1 MAKGVVILSMTF
13 LLLVYFLLFLY
24 GLFHYEDAGYLFSFE
39 RRICIPILCGI
50 SLTFFILLYLCAG
63 SIFSRCSQRML
74 KILCVLFCIGALLIQ
89 GYFLFYVRSYY
100 KWDSG
105 FVIGAAASLAKEGR
119 VADEALY
126 YLSVYP
132 NQNTF
137 VLITS
142 LLVKAGDFLG
152 IAIADRPLLFN
163 LFNTV
168 CLDTAMILTFPIL
181 KKCGMKLPLWKCT
194 QILLLMLCNP
204 FLYLGVSYYYTITLS
219 LPLTQ
224 GFLYFALSALKEE
237 KETRHRVITGI
248 LGGIFLGIGYELR
261 ATAIIFAIAFGLV
274 FVWKVWNN
282 GKEKL
287 KQNLI
292 YICVIGLAACIA
304 AVGLA
309 GMQKTYIGLDT
320 TDTAFPTTHWL
331 MMSLTMPGGHNE
343 EDEIYT
349 ASFPTAAEKK
359 TAVMERLTEKLDAM
373 SITDYL
379 ALVKTKLT
387 RTFGNGLNGYPTFLS
402 DAFHTDGLYEW
413 IFGSRKD
420 LTVLWHQGFYL
431 FMLLGVIIGGIALIK
446 SLFTKAGGQRLPFCL
461 LALILV
467 GALLFYILWEA
478 GEQYSVPFMT
488 VMWMAGLLGWQEL
501 RTLPLTERSQAGLFS
516 LAAFLAAAFI
526 LVWGIFRFDE
536 MTDVPV
542 SYSHPVAAQ
551 ILANG
556 SYAVDDGEMLV
567 QEIEAGEAFDRLII
581 QWRNPAQEKSSARYQ
596 VTLYEKKTKTTVFQ
610 TEILG
615 EGTGYNG
622 AGIYDLEG
630 SADAG
635 SYELMVEKTGGK
647 QSDDLEFVYYDMY
660 GYQAYPGGNLYVIAE
675 GKETKLESSMLFS
688 VSAERESPYM
698 QKISYAIF
706 TSILFLIFLFMGFWC
721 KLKIVSFT

>member
-1 MAKGVVILSMTF
+1 MAKGFVILSMAF

-39 RRICIPILCGI
+39 RKICIPILCGI
-50 SLTFFILLYLCAG
+50 FLTFFLLLYLCAG
-63 SIFSRCSQRML
+63 RLFSRCSQKAL
-74 KILCVLFCIGALLIQ
+74 KILCALFGIGALLIQ
-89 GYFLFYVRSYY
+89 GYFLFYIRSYY

-105 FVIGAAASLAKEGR
+105 FVVGAAASLAKEGR

-152 IAIADRPLLFN
+152 IATADRPLLFN
-163 LFNTV
+163 LFNTL
-168 CLDTAMILTFPIL
+168 CLDIAIALTFPIL

-237 KETRHRVITGI
+237 KEIRHRATEGI
-248 LGGIFLGIGYELR
+248 LGGILLGIGYELR
-261 ATAIIFAIAFGLV
+261 ATAIIFAIAFGIT
-274 FVWKVWNN
+274 FIWKAWEG
-282 GKEKL
+282 GKKKL
-287 KQNLI
+287 KQNLT
-292 YICVIGLAACIA
+292 YICIVGLAACIA
-304 AVGLA
+304 AGGLA
-309 GMQKTYIGLDT
+309 KIQKAYIGLDT
-320 TDTAFPTTHWL
+320 TDTAFPATHWL

-343 EDEIYT
+343 EDETYT
-349 ASFPTAAEKK
+349 ASYLTAAEKK
-359 TAVMERLTEKLDAM
+359 AAVMKRLSEKLETM
-373 SITDYL
+373 SGEDYVT
-379 ALVKTKLT
+379 LVKTKLT

-402 DAFHTDGLYEW
+402 EAFRTDGLYEW

-420 LTVLWHQGFYL
+420 VAVLWHQGFYL
-431 FMLLGVIIGGIALIK
+431 FMLLGVLIGGAALIK
-446 SLFTKAGGQRLPFCL
+446 SLFAKTGGQQIPFFF

-501 RTLPLTERSQAGLFS
+501 STLPLTAKRQAGLLS
-516 LAAFLAAAFI
+516 LTAFLAAAFI

-536 MTDVPV
+536 MTESPA
-542 SYSHPVAAQ
+542 SYSHPVAVQ

-567 QEIEAGEAFDRLII
+567 QEIEAGEAFNRLII
-581 QWRNPAQEKSSARYQ
+581 QWRNPAQGESSARYQ
-596 VTLYEKKTKTTVFQ
+596 VALYEKESKTTVFE

-615 EGTGYNG
+615 AGTGYNG
-622 AGIYDLEG
+622 AGIYDLDG
-630 SADAG
+630 SIPAG
-635 SYELMVEKTGGK
+635 SYELVMEKTGGK
-647 QSDDLEFVYYDMY
+647 PSDDLEFVYYDMY
-660 GYQAYPGGNLYVIAE
+660 GYQAYPGGSLYIIAD
-675 GKETKLESSMLFS
+675 GKKTQLESSMLFS
-688 VSAERESPYM
+688 ISAERESPYM
-698 QKISYAIF
+698 QKIPYVIF
-706 TSILFLIFLFMGFWC
+706 VSILFLIFLFTGFWC

>member
-1 MAKGVVILSMTF
+1 MAKGFVIFSMTF

-39 RRICIPILCGI
+39 RKLCIPILCGI
-50 SLTFFILLYLCAG
+50 FLTFFILLYFLAG
-63 SIFSRCSQRML
+63 NLFSRCSQRML
-74 KILCVLFCIGALLIQ
+74 KILCALLGLGALLIQ

-105 FVIGAAASLAKEGR
+105 FVVGAAASLAKEGR

-142 LLVKAGDFLG
+142 LLVRVSDFLG
-152 IAIADRPLLFN
+152 ISVANRPVLFN
-163 LFNTV
+163 LFNTL
-168 CLDTAMILTFPIL
+168 CLDAAMLLTFPIL
-181 KKCGMKLPLWKCT
+181 KKCGMKLPLWKFT

-224 GFLYFALSALKEE
+224 GFLYFALSGLKEE
-237 KETRHRVITGI
+237 KSFRHRIGEGLFGGI
-248 LGGIFLGIGYELR
+248 LLGIGYELR
-261 ATAIIFAIAFGLV
+261 ATAIIFAIAFGLT
-274 FVWKVWNN
+274 FVWKLWNN

-292 YICVIGLAACIA
+292 YLCTMGLTACIVA
-304 AVGLA
+304 GGLA
-309 GMQKTYIGLDT
+309 GIQRSYIGIDT
-320 TDTAFPTTHWL
+320 TDTAFPTAHWL

-343 EDEIYT
+343 EDETYT
-349 ASFPTAAEKK
+349 ASYPTKEEKE
-359 TAVMERLTEKLDAM
+359 TAVIERLKEKLEAM
-373 SITDYL
+373 SMADYL
-379 ALVKTKLT
+379 TLVKTKLT

-402 DAFHTDGLYEW
+402 DALHTDGLYEW
-413 IFGSRKD
+413 IFGSKKD
-420 LTVLWHQGFYL
+420 IAVLWHQGFYL
-431 FMLLGVIIGGIALIK
+431 FMLLGILIGGLRLMI
-446 SLFTKAGGQRLPFCL
+446 SLFTKAGDQRLSFFL

-488 VMWMAGLLGWQEL
+488 VMWMAALLGWQEL
-501 RTLPLTERSQAGLFS
+501 SKLPVPKTNQAGMLSFM
-516 LAAFLAAAFI
+516 AFLAAAFVA
-526 LVWGIFRFDE
+526 VWGIFRLDE
-536 MTDVPV
+536 MTEMPI
-542 SYSHPVAAQ
+542 SYSHPVAVQ

-556 SYAVDDGEMLV
+556 SYVVDDGEILV

-581 QWRNPAQEKSSARYQ
+581 QWRNPAQEESSARYQ
-596 VTLYEKKTKTTVFQ
+596 VTLCEKKTKTTVFEA
-610 TEILG
+610 EILG
-615 EGTGYNG
+615 AGTGYNG
-622 AGIYDLEG
+622 AGIYDLES
-630 SADAG
+630 SAAAG
-635 SYELMVEKTGGK
+635 TYELMIEKTGGK

-660 GYQAYPGGNLYVIAE
+660 GYQAYPAGNLYIMAD
-675 GKETKLESSMLFS
+675 GKQTRLEASMLFS
-688 VSAERESPYM
+688 VSTEEKDSYIS
-698 QKISYAIF
+698 KISYVIF
-706 TSILFLIFLFMGFWC
+706 ASLVFLIFLFIGFWC